1 MSETAEE
8 KPVLQLRRVI
18 AAPRERVFTAW
29 TTPDAIKVWF
39 GSEDCRVLEAQVDFR
54 VGGEFCFSL
63 STQRL
68 GAIKVR
74 GQYREVTPPTKL
86 IYTWRWEGNPELAA
100 GTSLVTVEFI
110 PAGAATEIHL
120 THEQL
125 PSIEA
130 RDDHG
135 HGWSGTFDKLE
146 KHLVRWHTKFRRSQT
161 TKQTPEN
168 QDYRYGALRN
178 KTWPVQLE

>member
-8 KPVLQLRRVI
+8 KPVLQLNRVI
-18 AAPRERVFTAW
+18 AAPRERVFAAW
-29 TTPDAIKVWF
+29 TTPDSIKVWF
-39 GSEDCRVLEAQVDFR
+39 GPEDCRVLEAQVDLR

-63 STQRL
+63 LTQRL
-68 GAIKVR
+68 GPIKVR

-86 IYTWRWEGNPELAA
+86 IYTWRWEGNSELAE
-100 GTSLVTVEFI
+100 GTSLVTVQFI

-125 PSIEA
+125 PSAET

-135 HGWSGTFDKLE
+135 HGWNGTFDKLE
-146 KHLVRWHTKFRRSQT
+146 KYLAK
-161 TKQTPEN
+161 
-168 QDYRYGALRN
+168 
-178 KTWPVQLE
+178 